1 QTVAPFP
8 ASAPVIPPYGTPQ
21 LPARGFGS
29 CTYPFCIHTRRAPV
43 LHQYFAIDDHHVDV
57 PALPGMNQVSKRADV
72 RDEVWT
78 TEVQH
83 DQIGALAYLETAD
96 QMLLPH
102 CPGAAHR
109 GHFEDMMRLPFLCD
123 PAFLQTGRGQG
134 PTHKFDHVRMLRVR
148 SQGDI
153 DAGPLYCRSRRH
165 ATRRSVALG
174 DVDGLGT
181 GPRPALPLALRQVD
195 PL

>member
-1 QTVAPFP
+1 MKLVTAMSMPILQTVAPFP

-72 RDEVWT
+72 RVKIGRP
-78 TEVQH
+78 EVQH
-83 DQIGALAYLETAD
+83 VPIAALASFDTAD
-96 QMLLPH
+96 QTLRPP

-109 GHFEDMMRLPFLCD
+109 GHFEAMRRLTFLCD
-123 PAFLQTGRGQG
+123 PALLETGRGQG
-134 PTHKFDHVRMLRVR
+134 PTHKFAHVRMLRVR
-148 SQGDI
+148 
-153 DAGPLYCRSRRH
+153 
-165 ATRRSVALG
+165 
-174 DVDGLGT
+174 
-181 GPRPALPLALRQVD
+181 
-195 PL
+195 